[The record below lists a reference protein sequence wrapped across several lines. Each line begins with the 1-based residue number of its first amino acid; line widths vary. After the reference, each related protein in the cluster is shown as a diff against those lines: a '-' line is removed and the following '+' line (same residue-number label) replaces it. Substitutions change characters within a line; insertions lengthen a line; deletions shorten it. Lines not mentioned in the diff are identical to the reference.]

1 MNTIQINQLKN
12 ETIPFLSEKGR
23 RHWPYVEWDK
33 EEVGSSKIG
42 FINLDLNIKP
52 EYIAKF
58 INSKAEKIIGD

>member
-1 MNTIQINQLKN
+1 MNSTQINQLKN
-12 ETIPFLSEKGR
+12 ATVPFLSEKGK

-42 FINLDLNIKP
+42 FINLDPNIKP

-58 INSKAEKIIGD
+58 INSKTEEIL